1 MFDHVPVNA
10 APLRRPIPSGDE
22 LARLRAGIE
31 RIERTT
37 RIGSDA
43 PVLPAPPSIA
53 RALPGGGLRVG
64 AAYSLDRSMPLL
76 LELLAGPTSAGK
88 WCAVTGMPELGVEAA
103 REAGIDLDRLV
114 LVPHPG
120 ERWLAVASALAE
132 IGGIVAVRPG
142 GRVRDSDAARL
153 AARLRDR
160 ESVLLVQGAW
170 PGAEATIRVER
181 TSWSG
186 LGAGWGYLDPGMRD
200 VVVSG
205 RRVPVASRRTASEA
219 PRHGLRAVG

>member
-10 APLRRPIPSGDE
+10 APLRRPVPSGDE
-22 LARLRAGIE
+22 LARLREGIE

-43 PVLPAPPSIA
+43 PVLPTPAAIA
-53 RALPGGGLRVG
+53 RALPGGGLRIG
-64 AAYSLDRSMPLL
+64 AAYTLDRSMPLL
-76 LELLAGPTSAGK
+76 LELLAGPTTAGK
-88 WCAVTGMPELGVEAA
+88 WCAVAGMPELGIEAA
-103 REAGIDLDRLV
+103 REAGVDLERLV

-120 ERWLAVASALAE
+120 ERWLGVASALAE
-132 IGGIVAVRPG
+132 IGGIVSIRPG
-142 GRVRDSDAARL
+142 GRVRDADAARL

-170 PGAEATIRVER
+170 PGAEAAIGVER

-186 LGAGWGYLDPGMRD
+186 LGAGWGYLDPGEREIA
-200 VVVSG
+200 VSG
-205 RRVPVASRRTASEA
+205 RRAFGAAPARASRSA
-219 PRHGLRAVG
+219 LRAVG